1 MTQNAKPTHKGRL
14 TGWIMFLSVLLVF
27 SIAAL
32 PGHAAFSAAAD
43 RAFVAV
49 RLSLVIAI
57 SVLVVQQ
64 RLTPAARVSGSVLR
78 RLRGWFYDQE

>member
-1 MTQNAKPTHKGRL
+1 MTQTAKATRKGKL

-27 SIAAL
+27 SLAAT
-32 PGHAAFSAAAD
+32 PGHEAFSVAVD
-43 RAFVAV
+43 RALVAI

-64 RLTPAARVSGSVLR
+64 RLTPGARVSGGVLR
-78 RLRGWFYDQE
+78 RMREWFYDQE

>member
-1 MTQNAKPTHKGRL
+1 MTQNVKATRKGKP

-27 SIAAL
+27 SMAAT
-32 PGHAAFSAAAD
+32 PGHSAFSAAAD
-43 RAFVAV
+43 RALVAV

-64 RLTPAARVSGSVLR
+64 RLTPGARRSGSVLR
-78 RLRGWFYDQE
+78 RMRAWYYDQD